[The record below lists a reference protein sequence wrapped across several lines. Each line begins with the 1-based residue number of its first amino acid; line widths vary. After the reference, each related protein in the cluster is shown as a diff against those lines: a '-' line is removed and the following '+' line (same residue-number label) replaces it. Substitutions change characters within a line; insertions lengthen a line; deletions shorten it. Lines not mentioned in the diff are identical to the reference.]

1 MYFQSA
7 IRKSW
12 TSLLHNNKHP
22 LKSSTEGS
30 GCKTHQSQKIIIL
43 QNLVA
48 ESCTTGSSS
57 DLSEFSIHLQMVNS
71 TAMNIPGVVAA
82 ESVLE
87 AMGLANPL
95 GVIVGGYWP
104 ITFWRTSRIFSCRLD
119 LFGKIST
126 CAAWEKQARKLPKF
140 LPLCRWMKKK
150 YHMLVIRK

>member
-1 MYFQSA
+1 M
-7 IRKSW
+7 
-12 TSLLHNNKHP
+12 
-22 LKSSTEGS
+22 
-30 GCKTHQSQKIIIL
+30 
-43 QNLVA
+43 A
-48 ESCTTGSSS
+48 ESRTTGPSS
-57 DLSEFSIHLQMVNS
+57 DLSEFSIHLQMENS

-104 ITFWRTSRIFSCRLD
+104 ITFWRTSRIFNCRLD

-126 CAAWEKQARKLPKF
+126 CAACEKQACNLPKI
-140 LPLCRWMKKK
+140 LPFCRWMKKK

>member
-22 LKSSTEGS
+22 LKNSTEGS
-30 GCKTHQSQKIIIL
+30 GCKAHQSQKIIIL

-48 ESCTTGSSS
+48 ESCTTGPSS
-57 DLSEFSIHLQMVNS
+57 DLSGFSIHLQMENS
-71 TAMNIPGVVAA
+71 IAMNIPGVVAA

-104 ITFWRTSRIFSCRLD
+104 ITFCRTSRIFNCRLD

-126 CAAWEKQARKLPKF
+126 CAAWEKQACNLPEF
-140 LPLCRWMKKK
+140 LPLCRWM
-150 YHMLVIRK
+150 

>member
-1 MYFQSA
+1 M
-7 IRKSW
+7 
-12 TSLLHNNKHP
+12 
-22 LKSSTEGS
+22 
-30 GCKTHQSQKIIIL
+30 L

-48 ESCTTGSSS
+48 ESYTTGPSGDS
-57 DLSEFSIHLQMVNS
+57 SEFSLHLQMENS

-104 ITFWRTSRIFSCRLD
+104 ITFWRTSRIFNCRLD

-126 CAAWEKQARKLPKF
+126 CAA
-140 LPLCRWMKKK
+140 
-150 YHMLVIRK
+150 